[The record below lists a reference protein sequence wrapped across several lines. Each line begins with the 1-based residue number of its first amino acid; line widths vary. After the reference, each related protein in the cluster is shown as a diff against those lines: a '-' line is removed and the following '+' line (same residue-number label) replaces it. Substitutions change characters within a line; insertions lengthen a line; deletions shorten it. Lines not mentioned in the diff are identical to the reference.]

1 MKVSRDNTVML
12 ASHDTAREHLKKAA
26 GPELK
31 HMISLE
37 VKDLGVDSTLGPL
50 RRVTTQRNRLGAI
63 AGTAQRIAQ
72 IPVGWCGRL
81 TLST

>member
-1 MKVSRDNTVML
+1 ML
-12 ASHDTAREHLKKAA
+12 ASNGTARKHLRQAA

-31 HMISLE
+31 HMIALE

-50 RRVTTQRNRLGAI
+50 RRVTTQRKRSALV

-72 IPVGWCGRL
+72 
-81 TLST
+81 

>member
-1 MKVSRDNTVML
+1 MRVSRDKTVML
-12 ASHDTAREHLKKAA
+12 ASNAIARRHLKQAA
-26 GPELK
+26 GPDLA

-50 RRVTTQRNRLGAI
+50 RRVSTQRNRTALV

-72 IPVGWCGRL
+72 APL
-81 TLST
+81 